1 MLRRK
6 PACSLRA
13 FVVCGL
19 VVAMMLPGAGT
30 SAATHAQRTSQDGLC
45 GAILPGSA
53 SCPLGSS
60 VTRLHHRDRRR
71 ARREEPIDLHP
82 GAGDGAFV
90 DVQRHGDQSY
100 REWLKIQ
107 MRGRRMSQR
116 QLAQQAGIDHSTIS
130 RLLRKERN
138 PSLKTALAILAAF
151 REDPGRVHI
160 TAQVERVLRSDE
172 RLDDAQ
178 VRTIM
183 GTYLTMRS
191 EGGVRSTGMLSRR
204 LAKVPKPD

>member
-6 PACSLRA
+6 PAYSMRA

-30 SAATHAQRTSQDGLC
+30 SATTHAQRASQVGVC
-45 GAILPGSA
+45 GTILPGSV
-53 SCPLGSS
+53 SCPLGISL
-60 VTRLHHRDRRR
+60 TRLHHRDRRR

-82 GAGDGAFV
+82 GGGDGAFV
-90 DVQRHGDQSY
+90 EVQRHGDQSY

-107 MRGRRMSQR
+107 MRRRRMSQR

-130 RLLRKERN
+130 RLLRQERN

-172 RLDDAQ
+172 RLDDDQ

-191 EGGVRSTGMLSRR
+191 NGGGHATDLLSRR
-204 LAKVPKPD
+204 LGKVPKPD

>member
-6 PACSLRA
+6 PVCSKRV

-30 SAATHAQRTSQDGLC
+30 LASTYAQRISQDGLC
-45 GAILPGSA
+45 GGILPETV
-53 SCPLGSS
+53 SCPAGSS
-60 VTRLHHRDRRR
+60 VTRIRYRDRRR

-82 GAGDGAFV
+82 DPGDGTFIE
-90 DVQRHGDQSY
+90 VQRHGDQSY

-151 REDPGRVHI
+151 REDPRRVHI

-183 GTYLTMRS
+183 GTYLAMRTNAGTYKNGLRIKPLVEIS
-191 EGGVRSTGMLSRR
+191 
-204 LAKVPKPD
+204 KPD